1 MAQWNLSVDLRGQG
15 TSLAR
20 SLQQSARHARTLA
33 TAVRTADQQTAAL
46 GRTSRTTANSLN
58 QLSRTSASSAR
69 GLRQTA
75 IAARDVD
82 QTLAS
87 VARSSRTAGSH
98 LNTLSRQA
106 ASASRDLRQ
115 IALAAAEARR
125 ALDHIERRIQVRIDG
140 DSRPV
145 VAAAAAANR
154 ALRGIDRRVQVRV
167 DADTRGAT
175 TAASSLN
182 RALSGINRSVNVR
195 IGADARNAVTAAN
208 TARRALDRIDR
219 RIHVRVDADTRGVTT
234 AAANLQRT
242 LAGIDRDVRVRVRVD
257 ADASAAAAAA
267 ALRTVRAAASDTSN
281 ALRILER
288 RASNAADGLD
298 DIIRSALAAA
308 VALRTLD
315 GVTDTTTARM
325 HGLAAQAR
333 AFRTDMDSL
342 DGTIG
347 RINTRLGSLSGQ
359 LRTAGDGASD
369 ASGDTKGLIQ
379 AVIALGTALVPVA
392 ASLAPIAAGLGAAGA
407 AAAAYGLAI
416 GGQIVQMA
424 EASEAQQKYD
434 DAVEQHGR
442 HSEEA
447 AKAEGEWLRQ
457 VKSMPPATRR
467 AAAALSVLKDEYG
480 DWSDALAADT
490 MPAVTKSLQLAT
502 AALPKFTPMV
512 RGASRELDRFLN
524 VAAGG
529 MSTPGFDRFMDRF
542 AEFTTATLA
551 RATSGLVRLTQAM
564 DTGNMGSGLRE
575 FMDWARSVGPLVAET
590 FGNLTEALFNLLE
603 AASDMGVGVLTAVNA
618 LAELINAVP
627 PEALSTFIQ
636 LYAAFK
642 LVAVGIAAV
651 GAVAGGSAAAGL
663 SAFIRSARFGGLGA
677 AIGGVTQRMSTMSKV
692 AGSLGVL
699 GAVAIGI
706 SELADHAR
714 GAPPDVDK
722 LTASLK
728 ELAATGGTKFSG
740 ELAKTFGSMDEM
752 VAKAAS
758 LGTDMKQLDL
768 ANKLTAGLIGGGG
781 PLDSI
786 GRTLDDLIRRG
797 SSMNAIEEDFKG
809 LDEAFAQ
816 MATSGYADQAAKGFE
831 KFEHALRE
839 SGKSSADI
847 AKMFPEYKAAV
858 AGLKAEQELA
868 AQGMGLFGQASQAVQ
883 AKLDAQKA
891 SADGLRQSLVAL
903 NDVNRANLGGM
914 NAFEAA
920 IDAAAE
926 VAKKHAGALKMSKGE
941 LDLNSEA
948 ARNAD
953 TALRDLAAK
962 TDAAGTAAREAGKP
976 WEYVNGI
983 YERGRASLVQYGQQM
998 GLSGSQANQ
1007 LADQILQIPEKKVST
1022 IEMRRED
1029 AIAGLDQV
1037 IKKIQATPGS
1047 KSVTVNALTADARS
1061 LLESL
1066 GYKVKTLPNGKVQV
1080 TALTGSAL
1088 GGLYAVKA
1096 ARDSLSDKT
1105 ITITTNY
1112 RVIGQQ
1118 ARRSGSHGTQLGYAD
1133 GGVVDYYAD
1142 GGLRGPSRQRG
1153 GIRHFASGAE
1163 NHVAQIAP
1171 AGSWRVWGEPETGGE
1186 GYVPFAPSKR
1196 PRSRAITEEIVR
1208 RLGGDPRAIQWNAN
1222 GSVTD
1227 WTYDPKAGSLY
1238 SASDAGRAGHKTRK
1252 VKVKG
1257 KNGKVTIK
1265 EIEYFDLGA
1274 VEKKLKSSAKAT
1286 LAFNKNLEK
1295 VTDRAG
1301 ADVAAAL
1308 SSMGEDGVKLAAKM
1322 AKGSK
1327 KYVDQMS
1334 KALLDLQKTAKAS
1347 LTDYTRALT
1356 ADTKLDATFAK
1367 NLSILAGRGHGDL
1380 AAQLAAQNDTAAQ
1393 QLAAAAVKDN
1403 KKASSANSAA
1413 KKANAA
1419 LTSEQVEQLVAII
1432 AAIKTSKTGIHDVAD
1447 ATGLGEDVIIDIG
1460 RKAKTQIVAALGSRS
1475 SRFTADLAKAVA
1487 GKAYANG
1494 GIREGIYSTAGG
1506 AVTFAEPST
1515 GGEAYIPL
1523 GVNKRDKALPVLAD
1537 VMNRFGVGRT
1547 AAQDARVVIIREQGP
1562 LVGSQTWQIT
1572 GGGNAEDTARQ
1583 IAARHAFQLRR
1594 LARGGA
1600 AAR

>member
-33 TAVRTADQQTAAL
+33 TAVRAADQQTAAL
-46 GRTSRTTANSLN
+46 GRTSRNA
-58 QLSRTSASSAR
+58 ASNLAA
-69 GLRQTA
+69 LR
-75 IAARDVD
+75 
-82 QTLAS
+82 
-87 VARSSRTAGSH
+87 
-98 LNTLSRQA
+98 RQA
-106 ASASRDLRQ
+106 TGVSRDLRQ
-115 IALAAAEARR
+115 IARAAAEARR
-125 ALDHIERRIQVRIDG
+125 ALDQVDRRLQVRIDG
-140 DSRPV
+140 DSRNV

-154 ALRGIDRRVQVRV
+154 ALRSIDRHVQVRIS
-167 DADTRGAT
+167 ADSRSVA

-182 RALSGINRSVNVR
+182 RSLGGINRSMQVR

-219 RIHVRVDADTRGVTT
+219 HIQVRVDADTRGATT
-234 AAANLQRT
+234 AAADLRRT
-242 LAGIDRDVRVRVRVD
+242 LAGIDRNVRVQVRVD
-257 ADASAAAAAA
+257 TDASAAAAAA
-267 ALRTVRAAASDTSN
+267 ALRTVRAAAADTSN

-308 VALRTLD
+308 GALRTLD
-315 GVTDTTTARM
+315 GVTDTTSTRL
-325 HGLAAQAR
+325 HGLAAQTR
-333 AFRTDMDSL
+333 NLRTDLDSL
-342 DGTIG
+342 DGTVG
-347 RINTRLGSLSGQ
+347 RVHTRLGSLGGQ

-369 ASGDTKGLIQ
+369 ASGETSNLIQ
-379 AVIALGTALVPVA
+379 AVVALGTALVPVA

-416 GGQIVQMA
+416 GGQIVQMS

-457 VKSMPPATRR
+457 VKSMPPATRQ

-480 DWSDALAADT
+480 DWSDMLAADT
-490 MPAVTKSLQLAT
+490 MPSVTKGLQLAT
-502 AALPKFTPMV
+502 LALPKFTPMV

-529 MSTPGFDRFMDRF
+529 MATPGFDRFMNRF

-564 DTGNMGSGLRE
+564 DTGNMGSGLKE
-575 FMDWARSVGPLVAET
+575 FMDWARSVGPIVGET
-590 FGNLTEALFNLLE
+590 FSNLTEALFNLLE

-618 LAELINAVP
+618 LAQLVNAVP
-627 PEALSTFIQ
+627 PEALSVFIQ

-663 SAFIRSARFGGLGA
+663 AAFIRSARFGGLGA
-677 AIGGVTQRMSTMSKV
+677 AIGGVTQRMSAMSKV
-692 AGSLGVL
+692 AGSLGVI
-699 GAVAIGI
+699 GAAAIGI
-706 SELADHAR
+706 DMLAEKAR
-714 GAPPDVDK
+714 GAPPDVDR
-722 LTASLK
+722 LTSSLK
-728 ELAATGGTKFSG
+728 ELAATGGLKFSG
-740 ELAKTFGSMDEM
+740 ELAKTFGSMDEF
-752 VAKAAS
+752 VAKAARLES
-758 LGTDMKQLDL
+758 QTADLEKAKDWASLIGLGTVADVAGRKLEDL
-768 ANKLTAGLIGGGG
+768 VNGADSLTAL
-781 PLDSI
+781 
-786 GRTLDDLIRRG
+786 
-797 SSMNAIEEDFKG
+797 EEDFKSF
-809 LDEAFAQ
+809 DEAFAQ
-816 MATSGYADQAAKGFE
+816 MATSGYADQAAKSFE

-868 AQGMGLFGQASQAVQ
+868 AQGMGLFGAASQSVQ
-883 AKLDAQKA
+883 SKLDAQKA

-920 IDAAAE
+920 IDAAAK

-976 WEYVNGI
+976 WSYVNGI

-998 GLSGSQANQ
+998 GLSASQANQ

-1088 GGLYAVKA
+1088 GGLRAVKA

-1153 GIRHFASGAE
+1153 GLRHFASGAE

-1186 GYVPFAPSKR
+1186 GYVPFAPAKR

-1227 WTYDPKAGSLY
+1227 WTYDPKSGSLY

-1347 LTDYTRALT
+1347 LTDYTRALN

-1494 GIREGIYSTAGG
+1494 GIREGVYSTAGG

-1523 GVNKRDKALPVLAD
+1523 GANKRDKALPVLAD
-1537 VMNRFGVGRT
+1537 VMSRFGVGRT

-1562 LVGSQTWQIT
+1562 LVGSQNWNIT

>member
-33 TAVRTADQQTAAL
+33 TAVRAADQQTAAL
-46 GRTSRTTANSLN
+46 GRTSRNTTSNVA
-58 QLSRTSASSAR
+58 A
-69 GLRQTA
+69 LR
-75 IAARDVD
+75 
-82 QTLAS
+82 
-87 VARSSRTAGSH
+87 
-98 LNTLSRQA
+98 RQA
-106 ASASRDLRQ
+106 TGVSRDLRQ
-115 IALAAAEARR
+115 IARAAAEARR
-125 ALDHIERRIQVRIDG
+125 ALDQVDRRLQVRIDG
-140 DSRPV
+140 DSRNV
-145 VAAAAAANR
+145 IAAATAANR
-154 ALRGIDRRVQVRV
+154 ALRSIDRHVQVRISADSRSVATAASSLNRSLGGINRSMQVRIGADARNAVTAATAARHALDRIDRHIQVRV

-175 TAASSLN
+175 TAA
-182 RALSGINRSVNVR
+182 
-195 IGADARNAVTAAN
+195 ADLR
-208 TARRALDRIDR
+208 
-219 RIHVRVDADTRGVTT
+219 
-234 AAANLQRT
+234 RT
-242 LAGIDRDVRVRVRVD
+242 LAGIDRNVRVQVRVD
-257 ADASAAAAAA
+257 TDASAAAAAA
-267 ALRTVRAAASDTSN
+267 ALRTVRAAAADTSN

-308 VALRTLD
+308 GALRTFD
-315 GVTDTTTARM
+315 GVTDTTSTRL
-325 HGLAAQAR
+325 HGLAAQTRNLR
-333 AFRTDMDSL
+333 ADLDSL
-342 DGTIG
+342 DGTVG
-347 RINTRLGSLSGQ
+347 RVHTRLGSLGGQ

-369 ASGDTKGLIQ
+369 ASGETSNLIQ
-379 AVIALGTALVPVA
+379 AVVALGTAIIPVA

-416 GGQIVQMA
+416 GGQIVQMS

-434 DAVEQHGR
+434 DAVSQHGK

-457 VKSMPPATRR
+457 VKAMPPATRQ

-480 DWSDALAADT
+480 DWSDALSADT
-490 MPAVTKSLQLAT
+490 MPSVTKGLQLAT
-502 AALPKFTPMV
+502 MALPKFTPMV

-529 MSTPGFDRFMDRF
+529 MATPGFDRFMARF
-542 AEFTTATLA
+542 AEFSTATLA

-564 DTGNMGSGLRE
+564 DTGDMGSGLKE
-575 FMDWARSVGPLVAET
+575 FMDWARSVGPIIGET
-590 FGNLTEALFNLLE
+590 FSNLTEALFNLLE

-618 LAELINAVP
+618 LAQLVNAVP
-627 PEALSTFIQ
+627 PEALSVFIQ

-663 SAFIRSARFGGLGA
+663 AAFIRSARFGGLGA
-677 AIGGVTQRMSTMSKV
+677 AIGGVTQRMSAMSKV
-692 AGSLGVL
+692 AGSLGAL
-699 GAVAIGI
+699 GAVAVGI
-706 SELADHAR
+706 SMLAEHAR
-714 GAPPDVDK
+714 GAPPDVDR
-722 LTASLK
+722 LTSSLK

-740 ELAKTFGSMDEM
+740 ELAKTFGSMDEL
-752 VAKAAS
+752 VAKAS
-758 LGTDMKQLDL
+758 SIDRDMGQLDF
-768 ANKLTAGLIGGGG
+768 AKNLTFGLVGSGG
-781 PLDSI
+781 PIDSAV
-786 GRTLDDLIRRG
+786 RALDDLVRQG
-797 SSMNAIEEDFKG
+797 DSLNALEEDFKG

-816 MATSGYADQAAKGFE
+816 MATSGYADQAAKSFE

-858 AGLKAEQELA
+858 AGLEAEQQLA
-868 AQGMGLFGQASQAVQ
+868 AQGMGLFGAASQSVQ
-883 AKLDAQKA
+883 SKLDAQKA
-891 SADGLRQSLVAL
+891 SADGLRQSIVAL
-903 NDVNRANLGGM
+903 NDVNRASLGGM

-920 IDAAAE
+920 IDATAKAARDN
-926 VAKKHAGALKMSKGE
+926 KNALRMVNGE

-962 TDAAGTAAREAGKP
+962 TDEAATAARQAEKP

-983 YERGRASLVQYGQQM
+983 YERGRKAIVDYAGDM
-998 GLSGSQANQ
+998 GLGAKAANQ
-1007 LADQILQIPEKKVST
+1007 LANQILQIPEQKVST

-1037 IKKIQATPGS
+1037 IKKMQATPGS
-1047 KSVTVNALTADARS
+1047 KSIKVNALTADARAM
-1061 LLESL
+1061 LESL
-1066 GYKVKTLPNGKVQV
+1066 GYRVKTLPDGRVQV

-1088 GGLYAVKA
+1088 GGLRAVKA

-1153 GIRHFASGAE
+1153 GIRHFASGSE

-1227 WTYDPKAGSLY
+1227 WTYDPKSGSLY

-1347 LTDYTRALT
+1347 LTDYTRALN

-1403 KKASSANSAA
+1403 KKASSANDAA

-1460 RKAKTQIVAALGSRS
+1460 SKAKTQIVAALGSRS
-1475 SRFTADLAKAVA
+1475 SRFTTDLAKAVA

-1523 GVNKRDKALPVLAD
+1523 GANKRDKALPVLAD

-1547 AAQDARVVIIREQGP
+1547 AAQDARVVVIREQGP

>member
-1 MAQWNLSVDLRGQG
+1 MDLRGQG

-33 TAVRTADQQTAAL
+33 TAVRAADQQTAAL
-46 GRTSRTTANSLN
+46 GRTSRTTA
-58 QLSRTSASSAR
+58 TSVGRLGRQASSA
-69 GLRQTA
+69 A
-75 IAARDVD
+75 
-82 QTLAS
+82 
-87 VARSSRTAGSH
+87 
-98 LNTLSRQA
+98 
-106 ASASRDLRQ
+106 RDLRQ
-115 IALAAAEARR
+115 IARAAR
-125 ALDHIERRIQVRIDG
+125 
-140 DSRPV
+140 
-145 VAAAAAANR
+145 
-154 ALRGIDRRVQVRV
+154 
-167 DADTRGAT
+167 DAD
-175 TAASSLN
+175 
-182 RALSGINRSVNVR
+182 RALSR
-195 IGADARNAVTAAN
+195 I
-208 TARRALDRIDR
+208 
-219 RIHVRVDADTRGVTT
+219 
-234 AAANLQRT
+234 QRD
-242 LAGIDRDVRVRVRVD
+242 IRVRVRLD
-257 ADASAAAAAA
+257 DDITGASTSAAA
-267 ALRTVRAAASDTSN
+267 ALRTVQAASGDTSR
-281 ALRILER
+281 ALTLLQR
-288 RASNAADGLD
+288 RAERTADALDDVASSALGAATTLSALNAVADGSTSRLD
-298 DIIRSALAAA
+298 GLSARA
-308 VALRTLD
+308 RTLRSEMGD
-315 GVTDTTTARM
+315 
-325 HGLAAQAR
+325 
-333 AFRTDMDSL
+333 L
-342 DGTIG
+342 DATIG
-347 RINTRLGSLSGQ
+347 RVHTRLGSLGGQ

-369 ASGDTKGLIQ
+369 ASGNTSNLIQ

-416 GGQIVQMA
+416 GGQIVQMS

-434 DAVEQHGR
+434 DAVSQHGK

-457 VKSMPPATRR
+457 VKAMPPATRQ

-480 DWSDALAADT
+480 DWSDMLAADT
-490 MPAVTKSLQLAT
+490 MPSVTKGLQLAT
-502 AALPKFTPMV
+502 MALPKFTPMV

-529 MSTPGFDRFMDRF
+529 MATPGFDRFMTRF
-542 AEFTTATLA
+542 AEFSTATLA

-564 DTGNMGSGLRE
+564 DTGNMGSGLKE

-590 FGNLTEALFNLLE
+590 FSNLTEALFNLLQ

-618 LAELINAVP
+618 LAQLVNAVP
-627 PEALSTFIQ
+627 PEALSVFIQ

-663 SAFIRSARFGGLGA
+663 AAFIRSARFGGLGA
-677 AIGGVTQRMSTMSKV
+677 AIGGVTQRMSAMSKV
-692 AGSLGVL
+692 AGSLGAL
-699 GAVAIGI
+699 GAVAVGI
-706 SELADHAR
+706 SMLAEHAR
-714 GAPPDVDK
+714 GAPPDVDR
-722 LTASLK
+722 LTSSLK

-740 ELAKTFGSMDEM
+740 ELAKTFGSMDEL
-752 VAKAAS
+752 VAKAS
-758 LGTDMKQLDL
+758 SIDRDMGQLDF
-768 ANKLTAGLIGGGG
+768 AKSLTFGLVGNGG
-781 PLDSI
+781 PIDSAV
-786 GRTLDDLIRRG
+786 RALDDLVRQG
-797 SSMNAIEEDFKG
+797 DSLNALEEDFKG

-816 MATSGYADQAAKGFE
+816 MATSGYADQAANSFE

-858 AGLKAEQELA
+858 KGLEAEQQLA

-891 SADGLRQSLVAL
+891 SADGLRQSIVAL
-903 NDVNRANLGGM
+903 NDVNRAGLGGM

-920 IDAAAE
+920 IDATAKAARDN
-926 VAKKHAGALKMSKGE
+926 KNALRMVNGE

-962 TDAAGTAAREAGKP
+962 TDEAATAARQAEKP

-983 YERGRASLVQYGQQM
+983 YERGRASLVRYGKQM
-998 GLSGSQANQ
+998 GLSGAEASLLANR
-1007 LADQILQIPEKKVST
+1007 ILQIPEQKVST

-1037 IKKIQATPGS
+1037 IKKMQATPGS
-1047 KSVTVNALTADARS
+1047 KSIKVNALTADARAM
-1061 LLESL
+1061 LESL
-1066 GYKVKTLPNGKVQV
+1066 GYRVKTLPDGRVQV

-1088 GGLYAVKA
+1088 GGLRAVKA

-1153 GIRHFASGAE
+1153 GLRHFASGSE

-1227 WTYDPKAGSLY
+1227 WTYDPKSGSLY
-1238 SASDAGRAGHKTRK
+1238 SASDAGRAGHKTR
-1252 VKVKG
+1252 KVKG

-1274 VEKKLKSSAKAT
+1274 VEKKLKSSAKAAT
-1286 LAFNKNLEK
+1286 AFNKNLGII
-1295 VTDRAG
+1295 TDRAG

-1347 LTDYTRALT
+1347 LTDYTRALN

-1367 NLSILAGRGHGDL
+1367 NLAILAGRGHGDL
-1380 AAQLAAQNDTAAQ
+1380 AAQLASQNDTAAQ

-1403 KKASSANSAA
+1403 KKASSANDAA

-1460 RKAKTQIVAALGSRS
+1460 SKAKTQIVAALGSRS
-1475 SRFTADLAKAVA
+1475 SRFTTDLAKAVA

-1515 GGEAYIPL
+1515 GGEAFIPL
-1523 GVNKRDKALPVLAD
+1523 GANKRDKALPVLAD
-1537 VMNRFGVGRT
+1537 VMSRFGVGRT

-1572 GGGNAEDTARQ
+1572 GGGNPEDTARQ

>member
-33 TAVRTADQQTAAL
+33 TAVRAADQQTAAL
-46 GRTSRTTANSLN
+46 GRTSRTT
-58 QLSRTSASSAR
+58 TSNLAA
-69 GLRQTA
+69 LR
-75 IAARDVD
+75 
-82 QTLAS
+82 
-87 VARSSRTAGSH
+87 
-98 LNTLSRQA
+98 RQA
-106 ASASRDLRQ
+106 TGVSRDLRQ
-115 IALAAAEARR
+115 IARAAAEARR
-125 ALDHIERRIQVRIDG
+125 ALDQVDRRLQVRIDG
-140 DSRPV
+140 DSRNV

-154 ALRGIDRRVQVRV
+154 ALRSIDRHVQVRISADSRSVATAASSLNRSLGGINRSMQVRIGADARNAVTAASAARRALDRIDRHIQVRV

-175 TAASSLN
+175 TAA
-182 RALSGINRSVNVR
+182 
-195 IGADARNAVTAAN
+195 ADLR
-208 TARRALDRIDR
+208 
-219 RIHVRVDADTRGVTT
+219 
-234 AAANLQRT
+234 RT
-242 LAGIDRDVRVRVRVD
+242 LAGIDRNVRVQVRVD

-308 VALRTLD
+308 GALRTLD
-315 GVTDTTTARM
+315 GVTDTTSTRL
-325 HGLAAQAR
+325 HGLAAQTR
-333 AFRTDMDSL
+333 NFRTDLDSL
-342 DGTIG
+342 DGTVG
-347 RINTRLGSLSGQ
+347 RVHSRLGSLGGQ

-369 ASGDTKGLIQ
+369 ASGETSNLIQ
-379 AVIALGTALVPVA
+379 AVVALGTAIIPVA

-416 GGQIVQMA
+416 GGQIVQMS

-442 HSEEA
+442 YSEEA

-457 VKSMPPATRR
+457 VKSMPPATRQ

-480 DWSDALAADT
+480 DWSDMLAADT
-490 MPAVTKSLQLAT
+490 MPSVTKGLQLAT
-502 AALPKFTPMV
+502 MALPKFTPMV

-529 MSTPGFDRFMDRF
+529 MATPGFDRFMSRF

-564 DTGNMGSGLRE
+564 DTGSMGSGLRE
-575 FMDWARSVGPLVAET
+575 FMDWARSVGPIVGET
-590 FGNLTEALFNLLE
+590 FSNLAEALFNLLE

-618 LAELINAVP
+618 LAQLVNAVP
-627 PEALSTFIQ
+627 PEALSVFIQ

-663 SAFIRSARFGGLGA
+663 AAFIRSARFGGLGA
-677 AIGGVTQRMSTMSKV
+677 AIGGVTQRMSAMSKV
-692 AGSLGVL
+692 AGSLGVI
-699 GAVAIGI
+699 GAAAIGI
-706 SELADHAR
+706 DMLAEKAR
-714 GAPPDVDK
+714 GAPPDVDR
-722 LTASLK
+722 LTSSLK
-728 ELAATGGTKFSG
+728 ELAATGGLKFSG
-740 ELAKTFGSMDEM
+740 ELAKTFGSMDEF
-752 VAKAAS
+752 VAKAARLES
-758 LGTDMKQLDL
+758 QTADLEKAKDWASLIGLGTVADV
-768 ANKLTAGLIGGGG
+768 AG
-781 PLDSI
+781 
-786 GRTLDDLIRRG
+786 RKLDDLVNG
-797 SSMNAIEEDFKG
+797 ANSLTATEEDFKSF
-809 LDEAFAQ
+809 DKAFAQ
-816 MATSGYADQAAKGFE
+816 MATSGYADQAAKSFE
-831 KFEHALRE
+831 KFEYALRE

-868 AQGMGLFGQASQAVQ
+868 AQGMGLFGAASQSVQ
-883 AKLDAQKA
+883 SKLDAQKA

-920 IDAAAE
+920 IDAAAK

-976 WEYVNGI
+976 WSYVNGI

-998 GLSGSQANQ
+998 GLSASQATQ
-1007 LADQILQIPEKKVST
+1007 LANQILQIPEKKVST

-1066 GYKVKTLPNGKVQV
+1066 GYRVKTLPNGKVQV

-1088 GGLYAVKA
+1088 GGLRAVKA

-1153 GIRHFASGAE
+1153 GTRHFASGSE

-1208 RLGGDPRAIQWNAN
+1208 RLGGDPRAIQWNADGN
-1222 GSVTD
+1222 VTD
-1227 WTYDPKAGSLY
+1227 WTYDPKSGSLY

-1347 LTDYTRALT
+1347 LTDYTRALN

-1460 RKAKTQIVAALGSRS
+1460 RKAKGQIVAALGSRS

-1523 GVNKRDKALPVLAD
+1523 GAAKRDKALPVLAD
-1537 VMNRFGVGRT
+1537 VMSRFGVGRT

-1562 LVGSQTWQIT
+1562 LVGSQNWNIT

>member
-33 TAVRTADQQTAAL
+33 SAVRAADQQTAAL
-46 GRTSRTTANSLN
+46 GRTSRN
-58 QLSRTSASSAR
+58 TSSNLAA
-69 GLRQTA
+69 LR
-75 IAARDVD
+75 
-82 QTLAS
+82 
-87 VARSSRTAGSH
+87 
-98 LNTLSRQA
+98 RQA
-106 ASASRDLRQ
+106 TGVSRDLRQ
-115 IALAAAEARR
+115 IARAAAEARR
-125 ALDHIERRIQVRIDG
+125 ALDQVDRRLQVRIDG
-140 DSRPV
+140 DSRNV

-154 ALRGIDRRVQVRV
+154 ALRSIDRHVQVRISADSRSVATAASSLNRSLGGINRSMQVRIGADARNAVTAATAARRALDRIDRHIQVRV

-175 TAASSLN
+175 TAA
-182 RALSGINRSVNVR
+182 
-195 IGADARNAVTAAN
+195 ADLR
-208 TARRALDRIDR
+208 
-219 RIHVRVDADTRGVTT
+219 
-234 AAANLQRT
+234 RT
-242 LAGIDRDVRVRVRVD
+242 LAGIDRNVRVQVRVD
-257 ADASAAAAAA
+257 TDASAAAAAA
-267 ALRTVRAAASDTSN
+267 ALRTVRAAATDTSN

-308 VALRTLD
+308 GALRTLD
-315 GVTDTTTARM
+315 GVTDTTSTRL
-325 HGLAAQAR
+325 HGLAAQTR
-333 AFRTDMDSL
+333 NLRTDLDSL
-342 DGTIG
+342 DGTVG
-347 RINTRLGSLSGQ
+347 RVHTRLGSLGGQ

-369 ASGDTKGLIQ
+369 ASGETSNLIQ
-379 AVIALGTALVPVA
+379 AVVALGTAIIPVA

-416 GGQIVQMA
+416 GGQIVQMS
-424 EASEAQQKYD
+424 EAAEAQQKYD
-434 DAVEQHGR
+434 DAVSQHGR

-457 VKSMPPATRR
+457 VKSMPPATRQ

-480 DWSDALAADT
+480 DWSDMLAADT
-490 MPAVTKSLQLAT
+490 MPSVTKGLQLAT
-502 AALPKFTPMV
+502 MALPKFTPMV

-529 MSTPGFDRFMDRF
+529 MATPGFDRFMSRF
-542 AEFTTATLA
+542 AEFSTATLA

-564 DTGNMGSGLRE
+564 DTGNMGSGLKE
-575 FMDWARSVGPLVAET
+575 FMDWARSVGPIVGET
-590 FGNLTEALFNLLE
+590 FSNLTEALFNLLE

-618 LAELINAVP
+618 LAQLVNAVP
-627 PEALSTFIQ
+627 PEALSVFIQ

-663 SAFIRSARFGGLGA
+663 AAFIRSARFGGLGA
-677 AIGGVTQRMSTMSKV
+677 AIGGVTQRMSAMSKV
-692 AGSLGVL
+692 AGSLGVI
-699 GAVAIGI
+699 GAAAIGI
-706 SELADHAR
+706 DMLAEKAR
-714 GAPPDVDK
+714 GAPPDVDR
-722 LTASLK
+722 LTSSLK
-728 ELAATGGTKFSG
+728 ELAATGGLKFSG
-740 ELAKTFGSMDEM
+740 ELAKTFGSMDEF
-752 VAKAAS
+752 VAKAARLES
-758 LGTDMKQLDL
+758 QTADLEKAKDWASLIGLGTVADVAGRKLEDL
-768 ANKLTAGLIGGGG
+768 VNGADSLTAL
-781 PLDSI
+781 
-786 GRTLDDLIRRG
+786 
-797 SSMNAIEEDFKG
+797 EEDFKSF
-809 LDEAFAQ
+809 DKAFAQ
-816 MATSGYADQAAKGFE
+816 MATSGYADQAAKSFE

-868 AQGMGLFGQASQAVQ
+868 AQGMGLFGAASQSVQ
-883 AKLDAQKA
+883 SKLDAQKA

-903 NDVNRANLGGM
+903 NDVNRASLGGM

-920 IDAAAE
+920 IDAAAK
-926 VAKKHAGALKMSKGE
+926 VASKHKGALKMVNGE

-962 TDAAGTAAREAGKP
+962 TDEAATAARQAEKP

-983 YERGRASLVQYGQQM
+983 YERGRKAIVDYAGDM
-998 GLSGSQANQ
+998 GLGAKAANQ
-1007 LADQILQIPEKKVST
+1007 LANQILQIPEQKVST

-1037 IKKIQATPGS
+1037 IKKMQATPGA
-1047 KSVTVNALTADARS
+1047 KSIKVNALTADARA

-1066 GYKVKTLPNGKVQV
+1066 GYRVKTLPDGRVQV

-1088 GGLYAVKA
+1088 GGLRAVKA

-1153 GIRHFASGAE
+1153 GVRHFAEGSE

-1227 WTYDPKAGSLY
+1227 WTYDPKSGSLY

-1347 LTDYTRALT
+1347 LTDYTRALN
-1356 ADTKLDATFAK
+1356 ADTKLDAAFAK
-1367 NLSILAGRGHGDL
+1367 NLAVLAGRGHGDL

-1460 RKAKTQIVAALGSRS
+1460 RKAKGQIVAALGSRS
-1475 SRFTADLAKAVA
+1475 ARFTADLAKAVA

-1523 GVNKRDKALPVLAD
+1523 GAAKRDKALPVLAD
-1537 VMNRFGVGRT
+1537 VMSRFGVGRT

-1562 LVGSQTWQIT
+1562 LVGAQNWNIT

-1583 IAARHAFQLRR
+1583 IASRHAFQLRR